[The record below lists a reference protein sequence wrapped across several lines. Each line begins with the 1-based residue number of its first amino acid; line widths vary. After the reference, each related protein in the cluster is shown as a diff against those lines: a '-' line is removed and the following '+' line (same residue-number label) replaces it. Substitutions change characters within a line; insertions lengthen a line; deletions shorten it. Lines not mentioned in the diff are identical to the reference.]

1 MTFDITQTIDHS
13 IVTAY
18 ASGVASGVFIV
29 AATLWLSS
37 TFTLVT
43 VDIPAALPIEIVVGL
58 TAGVAV
64 ALFLCG
70 YLLFT
75 RLREDSE
82 HTGAGGSNIE
92 DDDGTVRPSSPPQ
105 PPIDDEMSSS
115 GGSDPLEQRLER
127 RSDLNNDGGVSESQT
142 AESSDPTTDE
152 TLRGSSEDR
161 EGDRRSSDAGSAS
174 GGSST
179 DSERDSRGGVGATA
193 REQRLKN
200 DEDENGMAEA
210 SELPEGYRHELP
222 NLRD

>member
-37 TFTLVT
+37 TFTLVK

-82 HTGAGGSNIE
+82 HTGEGGSNIE
-92 DDDGTVRPSSPPQ
+92 DDDGTVGPSSPP
-105 PPIDDEMSSS
+105 IDSETNS
-115 GGSDPLEQRLER
+115 GGGGDSLEQRLER
-127 RSDLNNDGGVSESQT
+127 RSDLNNDGGISESQT
-142 AESSDPTTDE
+142 SESSGQTTDE
-152 TLRGSSEDR
+152 TLRGSSGERED
-161 EGDRRSSDAGSAS
+161 DRRSSDAGSAS
-174 GGSST
+174 GGSSA
-179 DSERDSRGGVGATA
+179 DSERDSRGGAGAA
-193 REQRLKN
+193 VREQRLKD
-200 DEDENGMAEA
+200 DEDDNGIAEA
-210 SELPEGYRHELP
+210 EGLPEAYRHELP

>member
-43 VDIPAALPIEIVVGL
+43 VDIPAALPIEVVVGL

-82 HTGAGGSNIE
+82 HTGEGGLTIE
-92 DDDGTVRPSSPPQ
+92 DDDGTVGPSSPPQ
-105 PPIDDEMSSS
+105 PPIDDEMNS
-115 GGSDPLEQRLER
+115 GGGGDPLEQRLER

-210 SELPEGYRHELP
+210 SELPEAYRHELP

>member
-1 MTFDITQTIDHS
+1 M
-13 IVTAY
+13 
-18 ASGVASGVFIV
+18 
-29 AATLWLSS
+29 
-37 TFTLVT
+37 
-43 VDIPAALPIEIVVGL
+43 
-58 TAGVAV
+58 
-64 ALFLCG
+64 
-70 YLLFT
+70 
-75 RLREDSE
+75 
-82 HTGAGGSNIE
+82 N
-92 DDDGTVRPSSPPQ
+92 
-105 PPIDDEMSSS
+105 S
-115 GGSDPLEQRLER
+115 GGGGDPLEQRLER

-210 SELPEGYRHELP
+210 SELPEAYRHELP

>member
-82 HTGAGGSNIE
+82 HTGEGGSNID
-92 DDDGTVRPSSPPQ
+92 DDDGTVGPSSPSQ
-105 PPIDDEMSSS
+105 QPIDAEMNS
-115 GGSDPLEQRLER
+115 GGGGDPLEQRLER

-210 SELPEGYRHELP
+210 SELPEAYRHELP